1 MNRPMLRL
9 SVSGLLACGVL
20 ATAGATAQ
28 AATPTPAARA
38 QAVTPTLAAPA
49 QAPGKTSAPVQGRAS
64 ESRAAAAGTAEDAA
78 RVPAATAWFFD
89 DFNYADVTALQE
101 AGWQLRSAAGHPG
114 IPGARWT
121 PEGVGLIDD
130 PAQPGQRLLR
140 LRASTDGTGPGTTQV
155 QVCHQRKY
163 LEGTY
168 AARVRFSDRPTAG
181 VDGDPVIQTFYAV
194 SPLRFDF
201 DPEFSELD
209 WEYLPNGGWGSD
221 KTRLYGITWQTVR
234 LDPWLAYNQQHE
246 EFAELGAPGQDWH
259 TLMMQVA
266 DGRTRWF
273 IDGRLVAEH
282 GGRNYPVVQMS
293 INFNLW
299 FSPGGPLPQGG
310 EPRVYE
316 QAVDWVLHAR
326 NVVLSPEQVEAQV
339 AQWRRRGVGHVD
351 QVSPPIRALENRCDF

>member
-1 MNRPMLRL
+1 MSPVGRICAAGWVA
-9 SVSGLLACGVL
+9 VSLAGMHGAVD
-20 ATAGATAQ
+20 AAQAGDAAGAK
-28 AATPTPAARA
+28 
-38 QAVTPTLAAPA
+38 AP
-49 QAPGKTSAPVQGRAS
+49 
-64 ESRAAAAGTAEDAA
+64 
-78 RVPAATAWFFD
+78 TAWFFD
-89 DFNYADVTALQE
+89 DFNYPTVQAMQE
-101 AGWQLRSAAGHPG
+101 AGWQIRSAAGHPG
-114 IPGARWT
+114 IPGARWA
-121 PEGVGLIDD
+121 PEGVTLVDD
-130 PAQPGQRLLR
+130 VSPPGVKPGSAGRAKGGRGAQTVGEGGATPPAQGASLAAAPQRLLL
-140 LRASTDGTGPGTTQV
+140 LRAATDGTGPGTTQV

-168 AARVRFSDRPTAG
+168 AARVRFSDQPVSGA
-181 VDGDPVIQTFYAV
+181 DGDPVIQTFYAV

-246 EFAELGAPGQDWH
+246 EFAQLGAPGNDWH
-259 TLMMQVA
+259 TLVMQVA

-273 IDGRLVAEH
+273 VDGRQVAEH

-310 EPRVYE
+310 PPRVYE
-316 QAVDWVLHAR
+316 QAVDWVVHVR
-326 NVVLSPEQVEAQV
+326 NGVLSPEQIEAQV
-339 AQWRRRGVGHVD
+339 AQWRQRGVGHVD
-351 QVSPPIRALENRCDF
+351 QVSPPMIPLENRCDF